1 MSTPVERR
9 RPGLWNRINRARMS
23 PRVVTRGFLW
33 FRDFILLGFVTAL
46 IFAGVASVRSL
57 RADDCRAANARRIE
71 IRDSTL
77 ELIENDQFLVDLADN
92 LSSRGLPDSFTVPLR
107 QRYELQ
113 REQIREAYSP
123 SPCPGDDL

>member
-1 MSTPVERR
+1 M
-9 RPGLWNRINRARMS
+9 N
-23 PRVVTRGFLW
+23 PRVVTSGFLW

-46 IFAGVASVRSL
+46 VSSGIFAIRSL
-57 RADDCRAANARRIE
+57 RADDCRSANARRIE

-77 ELIENDQFLVDLADN
+77 ELIDNDQFLIDLADN
-92 LSSRGLPDSFTVPLR
+92 LSSKGLPDSFTVPLR

-113 REQIREAYSP
+113 RQQIREAYSP